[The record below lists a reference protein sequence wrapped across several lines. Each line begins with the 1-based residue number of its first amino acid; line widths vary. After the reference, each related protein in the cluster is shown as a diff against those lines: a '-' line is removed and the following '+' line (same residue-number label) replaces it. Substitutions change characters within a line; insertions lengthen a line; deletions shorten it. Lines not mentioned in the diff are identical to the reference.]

1 MGLGKGVTGTTQ
13 TGGGT
18 LWVWKWE
25 GGGRCR
31 GEEGHVTVE
40 RVRTE
45 NGLDRV
51 LKIPDRIRPDPSDPW
66 PRPAPTRPVLKPVG
80 PVTR

>member
-45 NGLDRV
+45 NGVDNSGTIHIQVFVVKCRLN
-51 LKIPDRIRPDPSDPW
+51 KFMSWYIS
-66 PRPAPTRPVLKPVG
+66 
-80 PVTR
+80 